1 MGFKIAGFFAYPV
14 IMIAVLLSGCRGN
27 VGAANVQPSAS
38 PELTESPT
46 DLNLGNVPVSHSSA
60 AQTVLVSNIS
70 ASPITVSRIAVS
82 GPFVLTGTA
91 FPKTLNTGESITLN
105 VSFTP
110 SASGTANGNLNIIS
124 TAKNSP
130 STVTLK
136 GSGVSSSSSPLA
148 LNVSPASL
156 SFGSVALKATSSAQ
170 SVSVSNSSS
179 NAIAI
184 SNIEVSGPFA
194 LTGSALPKTLSSG
207 QSMTLDVSFT
217 PSASGTASGSLNIV
231 SNAQNSPSVVTLK
244 GSATSSSNPLN
255 LTVSPASL
263 SFGTA
268 AVSGSSADQTVT
280 VSNNSSGAITVSNV
294 AVAGPFVLA
303 STSLPAT
310 LESGQSLSLNVAF
323 APKAAGAA
331 SGSLTINN
339 SGESAGSVTLAGTAI
354 ACNTVLEPGDNLAA
368 IVSASAANTTF
379 CFNPGI
385 YRMTTGINPKT
396 NDDFIG
402 LSPGAVLNGSQPV
415 TSWTQSGK
423 YWIASNQ
430 AQVIAQNTQVC
441 AVSTSTAC
449 QFSDAL
455 FLDNEP
461 LNRVMSLSEVVSGT
475 FYRDYESKQ
484 IYIADNPTG
493 HSMESIV
500 CSHPLN
506 ADGGGANG
514 VIIQGLTIEKFAG
527 DVGGAVQGL
536 STWTI
541 QNNEVRLNHGDGIGA
556 SGKILGNYSHNN
568 GQFGLEGGYASTA
581 MDAENNEFAFN
592 NWASFLNGGGA
603 KFEYATN
610 LIVRNNYSHDNSG
623 PGLITDGDS
632 ANVLYELNHTK
643 NNWNAGIQHEISWN
657 AIIRNNLLEDETV
670 ANPTSSNSSLWAHS
684 AIRILNSSNVEI
696 YGNTITNS
704 SNGICGVLDTRGDS
718 SHSPHTGQPYL
729 LQNLDVH
736 DNTFSAITY
745 DAAGIVRSSSFDT
758 SVYTSW
764 NNHFA
769 GDSYDLADPS
779 GSIFIWMD
787 SSGKHAYVTVTWAA
801 WQAFGNDVEGS
812 LQLLNSN

>member
-1 MGFKIAGFFAYPV
+1 M
-14 IMIAVLLSGCRGN
+14 
-27 VGAANVQPSAS
+27 
-38 PELTESPT
+38 
-46 DLNLGNVPVSHSSA
+46 
-60 AQTVLVSNIS
+60 
-70 ASPITVSRIAVS
+70 
-82 GPFVLTGTA
+82 
-91 FPKTLNTGESITLN
+91 
-105 VSFTP
+105 
-110 SASGTANGNLNIIS
+110 
-124 TAKNSP
+124 
-130 STVTLK
+130 TLK
-136 GSGVSSSSSPLA
+136 GSGVSSSSSSSPLD

-170 SVSVSNSSS
+170 SVSVSNNSSS
-179 NAIAI
+179 AITL

-194 LTGSALPKTLSSG
+194 LTGTALPKTLSSG

-263 SFGTA
+263 SFGTT
-268 AVSGSSADQTVT
+268 AVSGSSADQTVL

-294 AVAGPFVLA
+294 AVSGPFVLA
-303 STSLPAT
+303 STSLPET
-310 LESGQSLSLNVAF
+310 LESGQSLSLNVTF

-339 SGESAGSVTLAGTAI
+339 SGQSAGSVTLAGTAI

-379 CFNPGI
+379 CFSPGI

-423 YWIASNQ
+423 YWVASNQ
-430 AQVIAQNTQVC
+430 AQLIAQNTQVC
-441 AVSTSTAC
+441 SVSTSTAC

-455 FLDNEP
+455 FLDNKP
-461 LNRVMSLSEVVSGT
+461 LNRVMSLSGVVSGT
-475 FYRDYESKQ
+475 FYRDYTSKQ

-581 MDAENNEFAFN
+581 MDVENNEFAFN
-592 NWASFLNGGGA
+592 NWANFLNGGGA

-657 AIIRNNLLEDETV
+657 AIIRNNVLEDETV

-745 DAAGIVRSSSFDT
+745 DAAGIVRS
-758 SVYTSW
+758 
-764 NNHFA
+764 
-769 GDSYDLADPS
+769 
-779 GSIFIWMD
+779 
-787 SSGKHAYVTVTWAA
+787 
-801 WQAFGNDVEGS
+801 
-812 LQLLNSN
+812 